1 MKHTV
6 ETLKVLEQAFG
17 PPVYAGDLSHARL
30 KDRGSLDLLRRA
42 RGILEGGAGEPDG
55 EAFRHFMLAVIDRY
69 LPEGRG
75 RYGSHL
81 ETALRC
87 DPNFLEAAI
96 ALRDGDDYLDPFC
109 YVNWE
114 SLRESSAGA
123 RPFILEAPGP
133 NLCRLELVRH
143 EGLLIPAVFVKHQ
156 RKLFRSLLTTDTAV
170 KVLVSAEAV
179 MPAMSLL
186 IQVVPVIFD
195 DDSDPYWC
203 ANYLN
208 PFAVADTEFEGIP
221 VLAPVDYRPRA
232 GRDLARRFCLEPP
245 RCALF
250 VLDEKNRMLVSRLV
264 SFAEEEAEG
273 LREMGRVLHALGERS
288 VSYSVWKNA
297 TELHLN
303 IFSRKIQ
310 SPAGRPLLIPKGR
323 STLVAQKLIHEVTV
337 RNGGLILKGSAEAF
351 AAHEQDRAHD
361 VFLSHAHEENV
372 WAREVA
378 AWLRSV
384 WPSLRVYH
392 TNPGEQERFNKDPFF
407 FHREML
413 RSRCVVVLSTPL
425 SIEKPWVGVE
435 QGAAAASGS
444 VIYLLTGGVSPDDLR
459 RLAEKDPYA
468 RVDYN
473 KVVSVEEH
481 GGWATFAR
489 LLAQELHL
497 TPHGKLPALPRHKP
511 GTVAADT
518 RENLS
523 AQFVGE
529 LIWQI
534 AMPERQT
541 EQEAEALLAEV
552 EAEFAGKNVLIA
564 GAMRLSS
571 RWPARRRFACL
582 LLTMED
588 ESVLAQLLDSFPAL
602 TDNGLLAELQ
612 RLRRGTNDRHILA
625 REARLSRL
633 ILERIAVGEFI
644 QLQGETPRESFLK
657 RAKEAVL
664 RRARRLRR

>member
-6 ETLKVLEQAFG
+6 EALKVLEQAFG
-17 PPVYAGDLSHARL
+17 PPVYVGDLSHARL
-30 KDRGSLDLLRRA
+30 KDRGSLELLRRA
-42 RGILEGGAGEPDG
+42 RNLLEGGAGESGG

-69 LPEGRG
+69 LPEGG
-75 RYGSHL
+75 DRYVSYL
-81 ETALRC
+81 EAALRC

-109 YVNWE
+109 YPSWE
-114 SLRESSAGA
+114 ALRESSAGA
-123 RPFILEAPGP
+123 RPFILEAPGL

-156 RKLFRSLLTTDTAV
+156 RKLFRSPLSGDTAV

-179 MPAMSLL
+179 VPAMSLL

-195 DDSDPYWC
+195 NDSDPYWC

-221 VLAPVDYRPRA
+221 VLAPADYRPRA

-250 VLDEKNRMLVSRLV
+250 VLDEKNRLLMSRLV
-264 SFAEEEAEG
+264 TFGGEEAEG
-273 LREMGRVLHALGERS
+273 LREVGRVLQAFGERS
-288 VSYSVWKNA
+288 VDYFTWKSA
-297 TELHLN
+297 TELHIN
-303 IFSRKIQ
+303 TFSREIQ
-310 SPAGRPLLIPKGR
+310 SPAGRPLLIPRRR
-323 STLVAQKLIHEVTV
+323 STLVAKKLIHEVTV
-337 RNGGLILKGSAEAF
+337 RNGGLILKGSAQAF

-392 TNPGEQERFNKDPFF
+392 TNPGEQERFDKDPFF
-407 FHREML
+407 FQREML

-435 QGAAAASGS
+435 QGAAGASGS
-444 VIYLLTGGVSPDDLR
+444 VIYLLAGGVSPDDLR
-459 RLAEKDPYA
+459 KLAEKDPYA
-468 RVDYN
+468 RIDYN

-489 LLAQELHL
+489 LLAEELHL
-497 TPHGKLPALPRHKP
+497 TSHGKLPAPPRHKP
-511 GTVAADT
+511 GAVAADT
-518 RENLS
+518 PENLS
-523 AQFVGE
+523 AQFVNE

-552 EAEFAGKNVLIA
+552 EAEYAGKNVLIA

-571 RWPARRRFACL
+571 RWPARRRLACL
-582 LLTMED
+582 LLTVED
-588 ESVLAQLLDSFPAL
+588 ESVLAQLLDSFPPSRTTGYSRSFNACAAAR
-602 TDNGLLAELQ
+602 TTGRYSRGRRAFRDSSWKGSRWGSSYNYRA
-612 RLRRGTNDRHILA
+612 RLR
-625 REARLSRL
+625 
-633 ILERIAVGEFI
+633 
-644 QLQGETPRESFLK
+644 ESHS
-657 RAKEAVL
+657 
-664 RRARRLRR
+664 